1 MENQIRG
8 LGATRREF
16 LWSSS
21 ILAGAL
27 VLPAGLFNVA
37 SAIAANEIKDVP
49 RNRTLVTVR
58 GGREGKHTEHE
69 LWSPYVIGSNPQ
81 LGGNIIYEPLAFYS
95 AFADKEILWL
105 AESYSYSADYKE
117 LTVKTRSGINWS
129 DGKPF
134 SAEDVAYSLNTLNTL
149 GAKVKWGKDV
159 QEVME
164 LATVIDPNTTLIKFK
179 VPAPRF
185 FFHMLSYKYD
195 IGLHIVPKHI
205 FEGQDWTTFAAFD
218 LAKEWPVTTGPWKV
232 VNVSPT
238 QKVLDRRDSWWGVAA
253 GVGKLPAVERIVLL
267 PDTGEQQLAQGLISN
282 AVDFS
287 TGLQVA
293 TFETVFAANPNIV
306 THTGRELP
314 YGYVDW
320 WPTSLYLNC
329 ERAPFNDPKFRWA
342 MSYLIDRQVLIDV
355 GWGGASSLSPLPMP
369 DPKRLQRPLALSRVG
384 QAVARDSTR
393 PTSSTRRRARRSS
406 PSWAGRRASDGL
418 YQDPEGKPF
427 TLEIISFFDFPSVGP
442 VLAELLIR
450 QGMNAT
456 YGQPPDM
463 FDRFFAGDYNAAI
476 FGHGGSVKDPFETL
490 RLYQSSASPLL
501 GGEAQH
507 LVNLARWNNKEY
519 DLIVDEV
526 FRTAPTDTAKMQ
538 ELWLKAM
545 AIWLP
550 ELPDVQLMQF
560 YHRLPMN
567 LTYWKGFPNKEDPY
581 VNAAFFHSTYA
592 LVLHRLEP
600 TT

>member
-1 MENQIRG
+1 MENRIRG
-8 LGATRREF
+8 LGTTRREF
-16 LWSSS
+16 LWSSAMV
-21 ILAGAL
+21 AGAL
-27 VLPAGLFNVA
+27 ALPAGLLNVA
-37 SAIAANEIKDVP
+37 SAIAAGEIKDVP

-58 GGREGKHTEHE
+58 GGTDGKHTEHE

-95 AFADKEILWL
+95 AFADKMIMWL
-105 AESYSYSADYKE
+105 AESYKYNDDYTE

-159 QEVME
+159 QEV
-164 LATVIDPNTTLIKFK
+164 LDKATVVDPNTTLLKFK

-185 FFHMLSYKYD
+185 FVHMLSYKYD

-218 LAKEWPVTTGPWKV
+218 LAKDWPVTTGPWKV

-267 PDTGEQQLAQGLISN
+267 PDAGEQQLAQGLISN

-293 TFETVFAANPNIV
+293 TFPTVFAGNPNI
-306 THTGRELP
+306 TTFTGRDLP
-314 YGYVDW
+314 WGNVDW

-329 ERAPFNDPKFRWA
+329 KRAPFDNPKFRWA
-342 MSYLIDRQVLIDV
+342 VSYLIDRQTLIDV
-355 GWGGASSLSPLPMP
+355 GWGGSSSLSPLPMP
-369 DPKRLQRPLALSRVG
+369 DGAVYKGLEPYFESAKPLLEKYPTNEFNPDKGAALFAELG
-384 QAVARDSTR
+384 
-393 PTSSTRRRARRSS
+393 
-406 PSWAGRRASDGL
+406 WKKGSDGL
-418 YQDPEGKPF
+418 YTDPSGKPF

-442 VLAELLIR
+442 VLVELLRR
-450 QGMNAT
+450 QGLNAT

-463 FDRFFAGDYNAAI
+463 FDRFFSGDFNASI
-476 FGHGGSVKDPFETL
+476 FGHGGSVQEPYQTL
-490 RLYQSSASPLL
+490 RLYQSSASPLP
-501 GGEAQH
+501 GGQAQH
-507 LVNLARWNNKEY
+507 LVNLAQWNNKEY

-526 FRTAPTDTAKMQ
+526 YRTPPTDTAKMQ

-550 ELPDVQLMQF
+550 ELPDIQLMQF

-567 LTYWKGFPNKEDPY
+567 LTYWKNYPTKDNPY
-581 VNAAFFHSTYA
+581 VNPAFFHSTYG
-592 LVLHRLEP
+592 LVLHNLEAA
-600 TT
+600 T

>member
-1 MENQIRG
+1 MEHRIRG
-8 LGATRREF
+8 LEASRRDF

-21 ILAGAL
+21 MLVGAS
-27 VLPAGLFNVA
+27 VIATGLLDVA
-37 SAIAANEIKDVP
+37 AAMAAAEIKDVP

-58 GGREGKHTEHE
+58 GGTDGKHTEHE

-105 AESYSYSADYKE
+105 AESYSYNDDYTE
-117 LTVKTRSGINWS
+117 LTVKTRSGITWS

-134 SAEDVAYSLNTLNTL
+134 SAEDVAYSLNTLNEL

-159 QEVME
+159 QEV
-164 LATVIDPNTTLIKFK
+164 LDQATVVDPNTTLIKFK

-185 FFHMLSYKYD
+185 FSHMLSYKYD

-205 FEGQDWTTFAAFD
+205 FEGQDWTTFAAYD
-218 LAKEWPVTTGPWKV
+218 LEKGWPVTTGPWKV
-232 VNVSPT
+232 VNASPT
-238 QKVLDRRDSWWGVAA
+238 QKVFDRRDSWWGVEA
-253 GVGKLPAVERIVLL
+253 GVGKLPEVERIVLL
-267 PDTGEQQLAQGLISN
+267 PDAGEQQLAQGLISN

-293 TFETVFAANPNIV
+293 TFPTVFAGNPNI
-306 THTGRELP
+306 TTYTGKELP
-314 YGYVDW
+314 WGNVDW

-342 MSYLIDRQVLIDV
+342 ISYLIDRQVLIDV

-369 DPKRLQRPLALSRVG
+369 DGSVYKGLEPYFESAAPLLA
-384 QAVARDSTR
+384 QY
-393 PTSSTRRRARRSS
+393 PTNAFD
-406 PSWAGRRASDGL
+406 PDKGAEILDELGWKKGGDGL
-418 YQDPEGKPF
+418 YQAPDGNPF

-442 VLAELLIR
+442 VLVELLRR
-450 QGMNAT
+450 QGVNAT

-463 FDRFFAGDYNAAI
+463 FDRFFSGDFNAAI
-476 FGHGGSVKDPFETL
+476 FGHGGSVSDPYATL
-490 RLYQSSASPLL
+490 RLYQSSASPLP
-501 GGEAQH
+501 GGQAQH

-519 DLIVDEV
+519 DLIADEMY
-526 FRTAPTDTAKMQ
+526 RTPPTETVKMQ

-545 AIWLP
+545 EIWLP

-567 LTYWKGFPNKEDPY
+567 LTYWKNYPTEENPY
-581 VNAAFFHSTYA
+581 VNPAFFHSTFA
-592 LVLHRLEP
+592 LVLHNLEAVS
-600 TT
+600 